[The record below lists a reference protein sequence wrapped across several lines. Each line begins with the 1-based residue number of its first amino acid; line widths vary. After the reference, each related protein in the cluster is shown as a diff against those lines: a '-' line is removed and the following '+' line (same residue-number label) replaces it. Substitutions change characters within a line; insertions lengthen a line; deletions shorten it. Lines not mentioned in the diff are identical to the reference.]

1 MPIKKIIFI
10 LFLLPVHLF
19 AQQVPLSNRD
29 ITGLWKGSLYNDT
42 TKKNLPYEIA
52 ISEEKGKLSGYSY
65 TLFDIDGKKELGV
78 KRIKIKIKNDHL
90 IIEDVELISNNY
102 SAPPPRKVRQQS
114 VVNLLVNDTAIQL
127 TGKWSTNQT
136 REYSSLTGSLQL
148 KRALDFRLLALFEK
162 LVELKLDQDLSFV
175 QADNRRNADMAE
187 KEKPTMEIKLSA
199 AVPSR
204 FADADKPEENSAPE
218 PGKKIIA
225 AIAMNEPIKKE
236 NKPSAQIVK
245 DVVINKPKEITST
258 GAEKKTKALIV
269 KDSISIKPKP
279 AAGLVK
285 KPVDKPKTIAAL
297 EKEKKKEVIVAA
309 NDMRKVN
316 NQPVVINPKTIIPLP
331 VIKKPEP
338 LATTKEQ
345 PKRENKSS
353 VAIVMQEVTNDRP
366 KAIVAPVVN
375 NKMPI
380 AAVKETVKTESKTT
394 SVIITPPEQKKEI
407 PFAVAT
413 PIIAAAADVLERKM
427 DKEQSVFFESD
438 SLVLTLYDNGEV
450 DGDTVSVLMNGQII
464 FARQGLSTKAN
475 SKTIYIAKGVTDSLS
490 LVMYAENLG
499 SIPPNTGL
507 MIIMD
512 GEKRY
517 EVRFSA
523 DLKTNAAILLRRKP
537 KEK

>member
-1 MPIKKIIFI
+1 
-10 LFLLPVHLF
+10 
-19 AQQVPLSNRD
+19 
-29 ITGLWKGSLYNDT
+29 
-42 TKKNLPYEIA
+42 
-52 ISEEKGKLSGYSY
+52 
-65 TLFDIDGKKELGV
+65 
-78 KRIKIKIKNDHL
+78 
-90 IIEDVELISNNY
+90 
-102 SAPPPRKVRQQS
+102 
-114 VVNLLVNDTAIQL
+114 
-127 TGKWSTNQT
+127 
-136 REYSSLTGSLQL
+136 
-148 KRALDFRLLALFEK
+148 
-162 LVELKLDQDLSFV
+162 
-175 QADNRRNADMAE
+175 
-187 KEKPTMEIKLSA
+187 
-199 AVPSR
+199 
-204 FADADKPEENSAPE
+204 
-218 PGKKIIA
+218 
-225 AIAMNEPIKKE
+225 MNEPIKKE

-245 DVVINKPKEITST
+245 DVVINKLKEITST
-258 GAEKKTKALIV
+258 GAGKKTKALIV

-394 SVIITPPEQKKEI
+394 SVVITPPEQKKEI
-407 PFAVAT
+407 PFTVAT

-475 SKTIYIAKGVTDSLS
+475 SKTIYMAKGVTDSLS